1 MFMELSPHKISQL
14 RRAVACIRKY
24 KPKDSLAQKDIIER
38 RFIMRYITEKDIMF
52 FLKTD
57 RRNAKKILSQ
67 LIELQKDHPEFESD
81 EGTVNPAIFFMVFG
95 NCYGVK

>member
-1 MFMELSPHKISQL
+1 MFMELSPHEISQL

-57 RRNAKKILSQ
+57 RRNAKKILKNSFLHDRIYSEKRAQ
-67 LIELQKDHPEFESD
+67 P
-81 EGTVNPAIFFMVFG
+81 
-95 NCYGVK
+95 